1 MFVPNTKI
9 SIAEFTSY
17 SLHEV
22 QVKKSMLSYIN
33 TGTIKLP
40 SRARVRK
47 RTDKTYLKRI
57 ETANLFKEGDP
68 VTVWLGYN
76 GALKTE
82 FKGFV
87 NRVNKT
93 IPCQVEIEGYS
104 WLMRNRTNVK
114 KVWKSSTVKEI
125 MTEAVQGTG
134 IKVVVDEHIPI
145 VDFSAYNKN
154 AAQTLDDL
162 IKHMKGTLFAF
173 FITDDT
179 LRLGLKFTAIKNTV
193 KYRFGSNVIKDD
205 QLKERVADAVNVN
218 VQLAYKAPSGKRTK
232 TSAGN
237 TGGTVKKQN
246 VSIVSDKA
254 TLQTMSEVLHDKQTF
269 DGYEGAF
276 TTFLIPYCEPGDKA
290 EISDPFFNR
299 NGSYLL
305 ESVTTT
311 LGRGGGRRSIGIGK
325 KV

>member
-17 SLHEV
+17 RLHEV

-76 GALKTE
+76 GALKQE

-134 IKVVVDEHIPI
+134 IKVVADDVPI
-145 VDFSAYNKN
+145 INYWANN
-154 AAQTLDDL
+154 ATAAQVLDDL
-162 IKHMKGTLFAF
+162 IKKTQGALYAF
-173 FITDDT
+173 FVSDDT
-179 LRLGLKFTAIKNTV
+179 LRIGLKFTAIKNTV
-193 KYRFGSNVIKDD
+193 KYKFGYNVIKDD
-205 QLKERVADAVNVN
+205 QLKERVASAVKVD
-218 VQLAYKAPSGKRTK
+218 VQLGYKAPGGKRTK
-232 TSAGN
+232 ASTSNGV
-237 TGGTVKKQN
+237 GTVKKKW
-246 VSIVSDKA
+246 VAIVEDKD
-254 TLQTMSEVLHDKQTF
+254 TLKGMTEALHEKQTF